1 MNKKQ
6 VLEMIAYAEKNRNEL
21 ITERKELVKKV
32 GWDNKEVR
40 YLTKDI
46 KELWDDIQ
54 NLKQAY
60 NID

>member
-1 MNKKQ
+1 MTKRQ
-6 VLEMIAYAEKNRNEL
+6 VLEMIAYAEENRNEL
-21 ITERKELVKKV
+21 IAERKELVKKV

>member
-1 MNKKQ
+1 MTKRQ
-6 VLEMIAYAEKNRNEL
+6 VLEMIAYTEKKRNEL
-21 ITERKELVKKV
+21 IAERKELVKKV

-40 YLTKDI
+40 HLTKDI

-60 NID
+60 NVD